1 MTDRTNID
9 VDGSGTVEP
18 DQRHTG
24 TVSGARKLRLVD
36 LRHLGPRDLDPLLID
51 EAIEWELALDWDIAK
66 SAALVR
72 RSFGARRLG
81 GRAMLDGGEVA
92 GYGYAGLEGHMGV
105 IGDLYVRPAWR
116 GGDTEEILLRSLF
129 DALVGTAGVS
139 RIESQLMLVEAA
151 SAKALQNKH
160 PVGLFER
167 FLMTLDVN
175 HPLPPGAGSITPRF
189 RMQPLEDCQHAAAA
203 AVIST
208 AYAAHID
215 SRINERYRT
224 VAQANRFVHEIVHF
238 PGCASFYGPASYIA
252 FDAATGLAA
261 GISLSSFVA
270 GDVAHIAELCVI
282 PHARRAGLG
291 YELLCRSAE
300 TLRHAGA
307 KRISLTVTAAN
318 EEAVR
323 LYARC
328 GFREMRRFYAYV
340 WERSWVRQRR
350 E

>member
-1 MTDRTNID
+1 VADRTNIEIAGPR
-9 VDGSGTVEP
+9 VVEP
-18 DQRHTG
+18 AHLH
-24 TVSGARKLRLVD
+24 SPRLVD
-36 LRHLGPRDLDPLLID
+36 LRHLGPLDLDPLLID
-51 EAIEWELALDWDIAK
+51 ETIEWELALDWDFSK

-72 RSFGARRLG
+72 KSLGARRLC
-81 GRAMLDGGEVA
+81 GRALLDGRDLA
-92 GYGYAGLEGHMGV
+92 GYGYAGLEGHKGV

-116 GGDTEEILLRSLF
+116 SGDAEEILLRSLF
-129 DALVGTAGVS
+129 DALTGTAGVS

-151 SAKALQNKH
+151 SAKALQSKH

-167 FLMTLDVN
+167 FLMTLGAN
-175 HPLPPGAGSITPRF
+175 HPLLPRQGSNPRRF
-189 RMQPLEDCQHAAAA
+189 RLEPLEDCHHAAAA
-203 AVIST
+203 AVIAT
-208 AYAAHID
+208 AYSGHVD
-215 SRINERYRT
+215 SRLNERYRT
-224 VAQANRFVHEIVHF
+224 VAQANRFVHELIHF

-291 YELLCRSAE
+291 YELLRRSTD
-300 TLRHAGA
+300 TLRDAGA

-323 LYARC
+323 LYTRC
-328 GFREMRRFYAYV
+328 GFQEIRRFYAYV
-340 WERSWVRQRR
+340 WERSWAGPNSRA
-350 E
+350 